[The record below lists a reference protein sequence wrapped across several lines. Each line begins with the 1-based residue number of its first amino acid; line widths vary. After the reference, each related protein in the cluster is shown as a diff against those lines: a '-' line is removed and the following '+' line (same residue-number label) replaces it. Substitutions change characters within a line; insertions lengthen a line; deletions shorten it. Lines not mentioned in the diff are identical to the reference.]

1 MLSLNEKW
9 VQWLDSLAP
18 WTHAA
23 TFTCKRHSVRNSP
36 ITEDILVDTARY
48 LIRRVNLRCYGRR
61 ARRSQLL
68 PVVVTFGWGCYGDH
82 PHLHFCFALP
92 EGVSLEAFSKILD
105 EEANKTIWI
114 DQQRYIKLYQ
124 DFGWLDYLIE
134 HGTSNLIVPL
144 ITPSSSQNPR

>member
-1 MLSLNEKW
+1 MFHLNEKW
-9 VQWLDSLAP
+9 VQWLDSLAQ
-18 WTHAA
+18 WAVAA
-23 TFTCKRHSVRNSP
+23 TFTCKRKSVRNLP
-36 ITEDILVDTARY
+36 ITENILVDTAKH
-48 LIRRVNLRCYGRR
+48 LIRRVNLRCYGKR

-92 EGVSLEAFSKILD
+92 DGMSFEQFFKILN
-105 EEANKTIWI
+105 EEANKTSWI
-114 DQQRYIKLYQ
+114 DRQRLIKPYQ
-124 DFGWLDYLIE
+124 DFGWLEYINE

>member
-1 MLSLNEKW
+1 MLHLNEEW
-9 VQWLDSLAP
+9 VRWLDSLAP

-23 TFTCKRHSVRNSP
+23 TFTCRRNSVRNLP
-36 ITEDILVDTARY
+36 ITEDIIVDTAKH
-48 LIRRVNLRCYGRR
+48 LIRRLNHRCYGKR

-92 EGVSLEAFSKILD
+92 EGVSFDAFSKILD

-114 DQQRYIKLYQ
+114 NRERCIKSYQ
-124 DFGWLDYLIE
+124 DFGWIDYLIE
-134 HGTSNLIVPL
+134 HGTTNLIVPL
-144 ITPSSSQNPR
+144 ITPSSSSNLR

>member
-1 MLSLNEKW
+1 
-9 VQWLDSLAP
+9 
-18 WTHAA
+18 
-23 TFTCKRHSVRNSP
+23 
-36 ITEDILVDTARY
+36 
-48 LIRRVNLRCYGRR
+48 
-61 ARRSQLL
+61 
-68 PVVVTFGWGCYGDH
+68 VTFGWGCYGDH

-105 EEANKTIWI
+105 EEANKKIWI